1 MIAMQVYKEKV
12 SDDQMKHDRDVGK
25 QKVELA
31 QMEGGHLKETLAET
45 EQLYQRREGE
55 MRNIL
60 GEASKSQ
67 QEVQVKTFHKSI
79 STWNKW
85 IGRSWRKGF
94 GLSTW
99 AMYEMQANSADNS
112 LLGS

>member
-25 QKVELA
+25 QKAELA
-31 QMEGGHLKETLAET
+31 QMEGGHLKDRLTET
-45 EQLYQRREGE
+45 EQLYRRREEG

-67 QEVQVKTFHKSI
+67 QEVQVKGHLTNQSVRETSGH
-79 STWNKW
+79 TE
-85 IGRSWRKGF
+85 R
-94 GLSTW
+94 
-99 AMYEMQANSADNS
+99 
-112 LLGS
+112 